1 MPSSP
6 SRPGRRPDPATHH
19 RWQQCLDRFRNQGL
33 VRQRAGEVRRLRQ
46 DNEQVRHRLDQALL
60 SPEG

>member
-1 MPSSP
+1 M
-6 SRPGRRPDPATHH
+6 GALLAGPDAPLPTDAPAL
-19 RWQQCLDRFRNQGL
+19 QDL

-46 DNEQVRHRLDQALL
+46 DNEQVRHRLDQALP